1 MLQGVKSVNVHE
13 AKTNFSKLL
22 AKVERGEE
30 VVVARAGQP
39 VARLIAFKPSAGIPT
54 LGADRGAFVVSDD
67 FDAPLPADVLEAFEG
82 GERR

>member
-1 MLQGVKSVNVHE
+1 MKSVNVHQ

-30 VVVARAGQP
+30 VVIARAGEP
-39 VARLIAFKPSAGIPT
+39 VARLVAFRVPSIVPT
-54 LGADRGAFVVSDD
+54 LGADRGVFAVSDD

>member
-1 MLQGVKSVNVHE
+1 MKSVNVHQ

-22 AKVERGEE
+22 ARVERGEE
-30 VVVARAGQP
+30 VVIARAGQP
-39 VARLIAFKPSAGIPT
+39 VARLVAFAVPSSVPT
-54 LGADRGAFVVSDD
+54 LGADRGVFAVSDD